1 MDYQLNYASIKAV
14 IEEEISR
21 VASRSYSSDG
31 ASQYDSIRL
40 VSRDDGTLK
49 RLLDDAVNILLS
61 RFRLF
66 ASVSYE
72 DETTV
77 TFNLPDLA
85 VGMEDRIKSILDR
98 FLGMS
103 VVGKWLQ
110 ERGIEDSEMYLK
122 RADASIN
129 EAELLMMTR
138 TRINR

>member
-1 MDYQLNYASIKAV
+1 MDYQVNYASIKTV
-14 IEEEISR
+14 IEEEVSR
-21 VASRSYSSDG
+21 VASRAHSSDG
-31 ASQYDSIRL
+31 TSQYDSIRL
-40 VSRDDGTLK
+40 VSRDEGTLK
-49 RLLDDAVNILLS
+49 RLLEDAVNILLS

-66 ASVSYE
+66 VSVSYE
-72 DETTV
+72 NETTI

>member
-1 MDYQLNYASIKAV
+1 MDYQVNYASIKTV
-14 IEEEISR
+14 IEEEVSR

-40 VSRDDGTLK
+40 VSRDESTLK
-49 RLLDDAVNILLS
+49 RLLEDAVNILLS

-66 ASVSYE
+66 VSVSYE
-72 DETTV
+72 EETTV

-98 FLGMS
+98 FLGMN

-122 RADASIN
+122 RADVSIN

>member
-1 MDYQLNYASIKAV
+1 MNYASIKTV
-14 IEEEISR
+14 IEEEVSR

-40 VSRDDGTLK
+40 VSRDESTLK
-49 RLLDDAVNILLS
+49 RLLEDAVNILLS

-66 ASVSYE
+66 VSVSYE
-72 DETTV
+72 EETTV

-85 VGMEDRIKSILDR
+85 VGMEDRITSILDR
-98 FLGMS
+98 FLGMN

>member
-1 MDYQLNYASIKAV
+1 MDYQVNYASIKTV
-14 IEEEISR
+14 IEEEVSR

-40 VSRDDGTLK
+40 VSRDESTLK
-49 RLLDDAVNILLS
+49 RLLEDAVNILLS

-66 ASVSYE
+66 VSVSYE
-72 DETTV
+72 EETTV

-98 FLGMS
+98 FLGMN

-122 RADASIN
+122 RADTSIN

>member
-1 MDYQLNYASIKAV
+1 MDYQVNYASIKTV
-14 IEEEISR
+14 IEEEVSR

-40 VSRDDGTLK
+40 VSRDESTLK
-49 RLLDDAVNILLS
+49 RLLEDAVNILLS
-61 RFRLF
+61 KFRLF
-66 ASVSYE
+66 VSVSYE
-72 DETTV
+72 EETTV

-98 FLGMS
+98 FLGMN